1 MNIEQY
7 GIYIL
12 YTLIYLAFAVV
23 LRHILN
29 LKSAGNYSA
38 DEEMDS
44 GNLAVGLRRTGAQF
58 GLAIAMMGVLSSGT
72 SESLITDI
80 LNTALYGALAV
91 IFIVSSLLVT
101 DRLVI
106 PGVDNLDELKE
117 NNISVGVVELSM
129 LIATGVIAYS
139 SLLGETGGIISSIS
153 YFIAGQLTLVA
164 LVLIYEK
171 GISKKFN
178 IVDSIKNNNISS
190 GLYLA
195 GKLIAY
201 ALILKSAISGN
212 TLALSITGM
221 AMEYLSLA
229 LAGFIILYIFEIII
243 DKFIVTSSKVA
254 NILENDKVVPAIQLA
269 VSKIGVALI
278 LSNAIL

>member
-12 YTLIYLAFAVV
+12 YTLIYLIFAVILRSV
-23 LRHILN
+23 LN
-29 LKSAGNYSA
+29 YKSAGNYSA
-38 DEEMDS
+38 DEEMDN

-58 GLAIAMMGVLSSGT
+58 GLAIAMMGVLSSDV
-72 SESLITDI
+72 SSSLISDL
-80 LNTALYGALAV
+80 LNTALYGFLAV

-106 PGVDNLDELKE
+106 PGVNNLDELKV
-117 NNISVGVVELSM
+117 NNISVGVVELAM
-129 LIATGVIAYS
+129 LIATGIIAYS
-139 SLLGETGGIISSIS
+139 SLLGETGGILSSIS

-212 TLALSITGM
+212 TLVSSISGM
-221 AMEYLSLA
+221 AIEYLSLA
-229 LAGFIILYIFEIII
+229 LAGFIILYLFEIII

-254 NILENDKVVPAIQLA
+254 NILAEDKIVPAIQLA
-269 VSKIGVALI
+269 VSKVGIALI

>member
-12 YTLIYLAFAVV
+12 YTLIYLGFAVM
-23 LRHILN
+23 LRGILN
-29 LKSAGNYSA
+29 FKSASNYSA

-58 GLAIAMMGVLSSGT
+58 GLAIAMMGVLSSGA
-72 SESLITDI
+72 SESLLSDL
-80 LNTALYGALAV
+80 LNTALYGLLAV
-91 IFIVSSLLVT
+91 AFIVSSLVVT

-106 PGVDNLDELKE
+106 PGVNNLDELKE
-117 NNISVGVVELSM
+117 NNISVGIVELAM
-129 LIATGVIAYS
+129 LVATGIIAYS
-139 SLLGETGGIISSIS
+139 SLLGETGGVISSIS
-153 YFIAGQLTLVA
+153 YFVAGQLTLVG
-164 LVLIYEK
+164 LVLVYEK
-171 GISKKFN
+171 IISKRFN
-178 IVDSIKNNNISS
+178 IVSSIKDNNTAS

-212 TLALSITGM
+212 TLASSISGM
-221 AMEYLSLA
+221 IIEYLTLA
-229 LAGFIILYIFEIII
+229 IAGFIILYIFEIII
-243 DKFIVTSSKVA
+243 DKFIVTSSRVSS
-254 NILENDKVVPAIQLA
+254 ILENDKFVPAIQLA
-269 VSKIGVALI
+269 ASKVGVALI